1 MIGFKDYITEGKY
14 PNWVRIAVGGLV
26 IKIVNLSRQIEQEP
40 DPVIQNKMI
49 SKQNKLVGYITG
61 LGVGVSSNDT
71 ALLQKMK
78 PNKK

>member
-26 IKIVNLSRQIEQEP
+26 IKIVNL
-40 DPVIQNKMI
+40 